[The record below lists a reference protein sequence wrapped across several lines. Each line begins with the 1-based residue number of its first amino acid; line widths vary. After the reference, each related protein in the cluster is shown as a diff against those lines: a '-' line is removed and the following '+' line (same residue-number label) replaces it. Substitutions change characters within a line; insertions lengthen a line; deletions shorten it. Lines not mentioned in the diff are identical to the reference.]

1 MLLICLWRVHKYLDC
16 ILWNNLLHL
25 LILVKVFCVHIHD
38 TRPQNTIAQV
48 LEWRG
53 TTEAQ
58 GNTESWNGMKLERKI
73 RQVSD
78 SVFYWLKTGGLLSV
92 LWAVFMAEDVLARTM
107 HEKERGKQV
116 NFRHTSQKCHGN
128 ISSSPKDIK
137 VDGKIPGECREL
149 WIPGFPREIVKV
161 SFLAHFK

>member
-1 MLLICLWRVHKYLDC
+1 MKQFDTFVPFNWAFPCLHPWYKS
-16 ILWNNLLHL
+16 
-25 LILVKVFCVHIHD
+25 
-38 TRPQNTIAQV
+38 QNTIAQV

-58 GNTESWNGMKLERKI
+58 GDTESWKEMKLERKI

-78 SVFYWLKTGGLLSV
+78 SVCYWLKTGGLLSV
-92 LWAVFMAEDVLARTM
+92 LWAVFMAGDVLARMM
-107 HEKERGKQV
+107 HEKERGKQE

-137 VDGKIPGECREL
+137 VNGKIPTECREL

-161 SFLAHFK
+161 SFLAHFKVLKKKR